1 MVTTVEANVVLI
13 FATFTSCFTFV
24 TTLDTCRQK
33 RRSRGKSLSY
43 RSFTESQRDVW
54 TPTSSLDSSLLV
66 MATSF
71 PATSAAFSAQKY
83 TKDLTQRKRLIR
95 YSIFAHL
102 MQCVSL
108 SCLCSSLYVSRSR
121 FFWIIPLI
129 FILIL
134 TFGSVYVSDW
144 LLAKRT
150 CRHLDGVDVRAVTEV
165 CRRPIGREVQCVDLT
180 GRQRERDNKQ
190 EDKKNKKKERDVII
204 HVNMKSVVWFL
215 SSQV

>member
-121 FFWIIPLI
+121 SFWIIPLI
-129 FILIL
+129 LYWFWFWFSLCIWLAAGWAYQQTPRWCRCPCSYWGL
-134 TFGSVYVSDW
+134 QATNRTRSSVCWSHW
-144 LLAKRT
+144 ETKRERQQAGRQKEQKKRKR
-150 CRHLDGVDVRAVTEV
+150 RHNSCKYEV
-165 CRRPIGREVQCVDLT
+165 CRLVF
-180 GRQRERDNKQ
+180 K
-190 EDKKNKKKERDVII
+190 
-204 HVNMKSVVWFL
+204 
-215 SSQV
+215 

>member
-43 RSFTESQRDVW
+43 RSCIESQRDVW

-83 TKDLTQRKRLIR
+83 TKDLTQRKRLMS

-134 TFGSVYVSDW
+134 ILVQSVYLIGCWLSVPADTSMVSMSVQ
-144 LLAKRT
+144 LLRSAG
-150 CRHLDGVDVRAVTEV
+150 D
-165 CRRPIGREVQCVDLT
+165 Q
-180 GRQRERDNKQ
+180 
-190 EDKKNKKKERDVII
+190 
-204 HVNMKSVVWFL
+204 
-215 SSQV
+215 